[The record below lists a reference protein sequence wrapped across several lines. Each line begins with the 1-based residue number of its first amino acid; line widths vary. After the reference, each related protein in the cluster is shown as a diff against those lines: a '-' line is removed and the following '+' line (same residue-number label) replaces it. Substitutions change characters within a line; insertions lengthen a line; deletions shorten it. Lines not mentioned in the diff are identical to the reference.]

1 MVGNGDPTEGL
12 VKGTFARCYP
22 SRVGTNPGTPGHAHF
37 VALYNA
43 DMINVQQLRKR
54 HQDVTNV
61 RMKVMQEDGV
71 CRPSALNV
79 FATDI
84 HEMFREG

>member
-1 MVGNGDPTEGL
+1 
-12 VKGTFARCYP
+12 
-22 SRVGTNPGTPGHAHF
+22 
-37 VALYNA
+37 
-43 DMINVQQLRKR
+43 MINVQQLRKR